1 MNDFTIQR
9 NMLQQTIKK
18 KENEIIY
25 GQEKVNL
32 LKNGN
37 ILDIVFLVVML
48 YTSAI
53 QNSLL

>member
-1 MNDFTIQR
+1 MILNTKEHATT
-9 NMLQQTIKK
+9 NYKK